1 MRGRTAQTCAVTVEP
16 QTDGWLQDNMFQL
29 GWMAAGQ
36 TASWQ
41 DGCVGPTHRAV
52 PLSEQGHAVAI
63 CQRTVLSH
71 PAAPPVPQAR
81 ISQAFINHSS
91 TASASPRL
99 CGEPR
104 QEANKRLCVLAAA
117 AAVPRGA
124 VPLST
129 CRQQARWDGACP
141 HLWAHVGTHGRVLLS
156 SDFSSEPCL
165 AVWDRQ
171 RQWLGC
177 R

>member
-1 MRGRTAQTCAVTVEP
+1 MRSRTAQSCAVTVEL
-16 QTDGWLQDNMFQL
+16 QTYGWLQDSMFQL
-29 GWMAAGQ
+29 GWMAAGR

-41 DGCVGPTHRAV
+41 DGCVGPSHRAV

-71 PAAPPVPQAR
+71 LAALPVPRAR

-117 AAVPRGA
+117 AAAYVELCLSARAGSKLAGTELVPTSGY
-124 VPLST
+124 T
-129 CRQQARWDGACP
+129 
-141 HLWAHVGTHGRVLLS
+141 WAHMAECCSILTS
-156 SDFSSEPCL
+156 AQSP
-165 AVWDRQ
+165 A
-171 RQWLGC
+171 
-177 R
+177 